1 MVFVQT
7 LIKFIFFQV
16 IHLVSHAVL
25 GAYLTMLPVRI
36 MKPVKASK
44 QTTAA
49 ASKIKNKI
57 LSESVIHSLITLTKQ
72 FFVPYS
78 VQLHYTICFVVLRH
92 FLMKEKMLNHSPTE
106 LNAGMPLP
114 DTSFFKVSLKTN
126 NKALALAL
134 QAQKERSSQLE
145 KEIVHLQKQVE
156 ALCFELATKKYKHR
170 KLVSLLFASMNLDL
184 Q

>member
-1 MVFVQT
+1 
-7 LIKFIFFQV
+7 
-16 IHLVSHAVL
+16 
-25 GAYLTMLPVRI
+25 MLPVRV

-57 LSESVIHSLITLTKQ
+57 LSESVVHSLITFTKQ
-72 FFVPYS
+72 FFVSYS
-78 VQLHYTICFVVLRH
+78 VQLHCTGRFVVLRH
-92 FLMKEKMLNHSPTE
+92 FLMKEKSWIILPLNLIPWCPFLS
-106 LNAGMPLP
+106 MP
-114 DTSFFKVSLKTN
+114 DTSSFFKVSLKTN
-126 NKALALAL
+126 NKDLALAL

-145 KEIVHLQKQVE
+145 KEVVYLQKQVE

-170 KLVSLLFASMNLDL
+170 KLVSLLFASINVDL

>member
-1 MVFVQT
+1 
-7 LIKFIFFQV
+7 
-16 IHLVSHAVL
+16 
-25 GAYLTMLPVRI
+25 
-36 MKPVKASK
+36 
-44 QTTAA
+44 
-49 ASKIKNKI
+49 
-57 LSESVIHSLITLTKQ
+57 
-72 FFVPYS
+72 
-78 VQLHYTICFVVLRH
+78 
-92 FLMKEKMLNHSPTE
+92 MKEKMLNHSPTE